1 MTKKILI
8 CLVFVVT
15 LINVCA
21 FSNIC
26 FAAND
31 EKSINLGNEITKSM
45 DKTADSV
52 RNVVSGNV
60 IYDAAEGVKNTAQN
74 AKNVV
79 EDGADAVKK
88 EERKMESD
96 ANDSYNA
103 RRTTAEATETG
114 IDKDRMTTWMWLT
127 LIAATTI
134 IIAAIWYYVTQVND

>member
-8 CLVFVVT
+8 CLVLVVT
-15 LINVCA
+15 LINVWA
-21 FSNIC
+21 FSNIS

-45 DKTADSV
+45 DKTGDSL

-60 IYDAAEGVKNTAQN
+60 INDAAQGVRNTAEN
-74 AKNVV
+74 AKNMV
-79 EDGADAVKK
+79 EDGAGAMK
-88 EERKMESD
+88 EEERRMESD
-96 ANDSYNA
+96 TNDSYNA
-103 RRTTAEATETG
+103 QRTTAEATRSG
-114 IDKDRMTTWMWLT
+114 IDKDQMTTWMWLT